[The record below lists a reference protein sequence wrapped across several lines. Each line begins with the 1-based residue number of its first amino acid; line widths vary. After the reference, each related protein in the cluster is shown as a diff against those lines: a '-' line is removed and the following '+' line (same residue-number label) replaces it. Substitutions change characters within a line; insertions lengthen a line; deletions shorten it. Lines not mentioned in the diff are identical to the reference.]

1 MLKLPSF
8 SIALGVIL
16 LFGVSQQVALADD
29 PPLKKIT
36 VTVADEPL
44 EIYEGS
50 EFVSAPLRFKNEK
63 DFKDQ
68 FVASIANYLTTEH
81 ASKGY
86 DAQVSTMAGEGLYD
100 A

>member
-1 MLKLPSF
+1 MEANSNSVLPL
-8 SIALGVIL
+8 ALFCCL
-16 LFGVSQQVALADD
+16 VSQQAALADD

-50 EFVSAPLRFKNEK
+50 VFPAPLRFKNEK

-81 ASKGY
+81 ASN
-86 DAQVSTMAGEGLYD
+86 
-100 A
+100 